1 MTLRMK
7 TLWYAMELAADVV
20 DATVTNLPQITIY
33 TENSSRT
40 FRSVQVWVSYED
52 ISTVTGAT
60 VGEHRVGLRVAAA
73 AYTTI
78 TELDDISNSGENLS
92 GILGPFDFTSH
103 FTANYPAADSTTLDI
118 QVYFDITTG
127 TGLNVRNVGAL
138 IAITYEYDDGAATQ
152 YNTAIIPMESLTAA
166 LTTTVGSQIGTNQ
179 IPQLTGAGGL
189 LENVAGVTV
198 RQQFFL
204 VEGNVEGGASASATT
219 LNVRIDTGGATHTFG
234 ASTPTLASDRYHR
247 FIHIESPSTSAA
259 HQWQAWCTTTAR
271 FNMITHTMYVTYQWT
286 VSGTTEFLN
295 SIMLSFEILSPF
307 GGSAAADNDRFELP
321 IRIEEPGTITLKQ
334 SAYRIHFVP
343 GVGAMAGLNSRA
355 GSQAYRTYTPV
366 AAMICGGSV
375 FQQRMDSG
383 SAQGAGLTLARGK
396 NNLVIDV
403 YRTDTTD
410 LGWNISGVAIIN
422 YKSGVSAQG
431 AGAHNHTTSWKVLDW
446 DAALTFLRD
455 SAAFAPNIPE
465 TSYWTTG
472 IGFYMVHWDAGA
484 NNGLVWAAQ
493 VLSGEGSEDGWR
505 DLYADMF
512 VKDAERGCQIVY
524 CRARGDMD
532 RWPLDTDPDRLAVEG
547 SRVYRYTNCIS
558 CAKGVSMMLTYHT
571 ITFTVGGDI
580 TGSSGGTVDID
591 AFTED
596 GDEIL
601 HIGSTSRVGNGAYS
615 LTWYDNTLPCYAE
628 ARESGTLIGRS
639 DNAVATGSP

>member
-1 MTLRMK
+1 MTWIIPRGSCCAWLGSRPMALITK
-7 TLWYAMELAADVV
+7 TLWYATQLAADVV

-204 VEGNVEGGASASATT
+204 VEGNVECNASAAATT
-219 LNVRIDTGGATHTFG
+219 LNVRIDTGTTHTFG

-247 FIHIESPSTSAA
+247 FIHIESPTTSAVHA
-259 HQWQAWCTTTAR
+259 WKAWCTTTGR
-271 FNMITHTMYVTYQWT
+271 FSMITHTMYVTYLWT
-286 VSGTTEFLN
+286 VAGTTEFLN
-295 SIMLSFEILSPF
+295 SIMLSLEIPSPM
-307 GGSAAADNDRFELP
+307 GGSAAADNERFELP
-321 IRIEEPGTITLKQ
+321 
-334 SAYRIHFVP
+334 
-343 GVGAMAGLNSRA
+343 
-355 GSQAYRTYTPV
+355 
-366 AAMICGGSV
+366 
-375 FQQRMDSG
+375 
-383 SAQGAGLTLARGK
+383 
-396 NNLVIDV
+396 
-403 YRTDTTD
+403 
-410 LGWNISGVAIIN
+410 
-422 YKSGVSAQG
+422 
-431 AGAHNHTTSWKVLDW
+431 
-446 DAALTFLRD
+446 
-455 SAAFAPNIPE
+455 
-465 TSYWTTG
+465 
-472 IGFYMVHWDAGA
+472 
-484 NNGLVWAAQ
+484 
-493 VLSGEGSEDGWR
+493 
-505 DLYADMF
+505 
-512 VKDAERGCQIVY
+512 
-524 CRARGDMD
+524 
-532 RWPLDTDPDRLAVEG
+532 
-547 SRVYRYTNCIS
+547 
-558 CAKGVSMMLTYHT
+558 
-571 ITFTVGGDI
+571 
-580 TGSSGGTVDID
+580 
-591 AFTED
+591 
-596 GDEIL
+596 
-601 HIGSTSRVGNGAYS
+601 
-615 LTWYDNTLPCYAE
+615 
-628 ARESGTLIGRS
+628 
-639 DNAVATGSP
+639 

>member
-1 MTLRMK
+1 MALRTK
-7 TLWYAMELAADVV
+7 TLWYATQLAADVV
-20 DATVTNLPQITIY
+20 DATLTALPTITIY
-33 TENSSRT
+33 SENSSRT
-40 FRSVQVWVSYED
+40 FRSVQVWLSYED
-52 ISTVTGAT
+52 ISTATGAT
-60 VGEHRVGLRVAAA
+60 VAEHRCACSVNGAAA
-73 AYTTI
+73 TTI
-78 TELDDISNSGENLS
+78 TELDDISNSGENMS
-92 GILGPFDFTSH
+92 GILGPFDFTAH
-103 FTANYPAADSTTLDI
+103 FTSNYPAADSTTLVLS
-118 QVYFDITTG
+118 VYFDISTG

-138 IAITYEYDDGAATQ
+138 IAITYEYDDAAATQ
-152 YNTAIIPMESLTAA
+152 YNTAIIPMESLVGAMGTAEA
-166 LTTTVGSQIGTNQ
+166 EIGSNQ

-189 LENVAGVTV
+189 LENVAGVTM

-204 VEGNVEGGASASATT
+204 VEGNVESGGSASATT
-219 LNVRIDTGGATHTFG
+219 LNVRIDTGTTHTFG
-234 ASTPTLASDRYHR
+234 ASTPALASDRYHR

-259 HQWQAWCTTTAR
+259 HAWKAWCTTTGR

-295 SIMLSFEILSPF
+295 SIMLSLEIPSPM
-307 GGSAAADNDRFELP
+307 GGSVAGDNDRFRLP
-321 IRIEEPGTITLKQ
+321 IRIVEPGTITLKQ

-355 GSQAYRTYTPV
+355 GAQAYRAYTP
-366 AAMICGGSV
+366 AAAVICGGSC
-375 FQQRMDSG
+375 FQQRVDSG

-396 NNLVIDV
+396 NNLDIDL

-431 AGAHNHTTSWKVLDW
+431 VGAHNHTTFWKVMDW
-446 DAALTFLRD
+446 DALLTFLRD

-484 NNGLVWAAQ
+484 NNGIVFAAQ
-493 VLSGEGSEDGWR
+493 VLAGEGAGDGWR
-505 DLYADMF
+505 DLYADIF
-512 VKDAERGCQIVY
+512 VKDAERACQIVY
-524 CRARGDMD
+524 CRARGDMN
-532 RWPLDTDPDRLAVEG
+532 RWPLDTDPDRLDIEG
-547 SRVYRYTNCIS
+547 SRVYRYTNAIS
-558 CAKGVSMMLTYHT
+558 CAKGVSIMLTYHT
-571 ITFTVGGDI
+571 ITFTVAGDI

-601 HIGSTSRVGNGAYS
+601 HIGSTSRSGNGAYS
-615 LTWYDNTLPCYAE
+615 LTWYDNTLPCFAE
-628 ARESGTLIGRS
+628 ARESGTLVGRS
-639 DNAVATGSP
+639 DSAVAAGSP